1 MPFSAPTGFMAPP
14 LPGVFVAVS
23 CSGTLEQG
31 SPFHVRTH
39 SNYSVVVAFW
49 TFVVCTIYT
58 CPVIGVRCC
67 KAWDIHPVFENMFF
81 SFQILVL
88 SYELFIS
95 LAFFS
100 HYPGDNQSHEVY
112 LQLSDETI
120 IFCLQSL
127 LDLFTSCVRPP
138 WTLLG
143 LPHLRKRGMGILNTR
158 QGEVCMVAPP
168 LLDVHSYF
176 FHWIRFPLDHSTCD
190 DFQKLAHPS

>member
-1 MPFSAPTGFMAPP
+1 MPFSAPTGFMVPP
-14 LPGVFVAVS
+14 LHGVSSAVS
-23 CSGTLEQG
+23 CSGTLDQG
-31 SPFHVRTH
+31 SLFRFRVH
-39 SNYSVVVAFW
+39 SNYSVVVVIW
-49 TFVVCTIYT
+49 TFVVRAIYT

-67 KAWDIHPVFENMFF
+67 KAWDIHPVFENIFF

-100 HYPGDNQSHEVY
+100 HFPDNHQSYQIYP
-112 LQLSDETI
+112 QLSDETVI
-120 IFCLQSL
+120 LCVQSL
-127 LDLFTSCVRPP
+127 LDVFTSREHPP

-143 LPHLRKRGMGILNTR
+143 MSHLRKHRMGILNTR

-176 FHWIRFPLDHSTCD
+176 FSFN
-190 DFQKLAHPS
+190 